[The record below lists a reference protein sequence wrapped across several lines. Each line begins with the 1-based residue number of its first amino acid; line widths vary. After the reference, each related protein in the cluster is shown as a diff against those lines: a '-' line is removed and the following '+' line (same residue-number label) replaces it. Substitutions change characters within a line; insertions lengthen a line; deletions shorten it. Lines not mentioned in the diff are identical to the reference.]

1 MKLPVSGGSE
11 RGNFMQPL
19 IWLGILA
26 VLLIIEAITAGLT
39 TIWFAGGALIAA
51 IACYLGVNLVT
62 QLLLF
67 LCVSLVLLIFT
78 RPLAMKYF
86 NKETVQTNARSLIE
100 KKAVVIQKIDNL
112 AQTGQVRIN
121 DIEWTARAAD
131 DTQKIGKDAIVLIK
145 EIRGVKLIVEE
156 YKED

>member
-86 NKETVQTNARSLIE
+86 NQERQKTGAELLIGQKALLSLIH
-100 KKAVVIQKIDNL
+100 I
-112 AQTGQVRIN
+112 
-121 DIEWTARAAD
+121 
-131 DTQKIGKDAIVLIK
+131 
-145 EIRGVKLIVEE
+145 
-156 YKED
+156 